1 MTMNE
6 YLKRP
11 DAKGYLKV
19 LDTLKKWD
27 AIGVFGTNPIGPEDE
42 YLELCFSNCSAARF
56 SC

>member
-1 MTMNE
+1 MNE